1 MFKLKDIIELLYAL
15 QQLVTNKVQHDIFA
29 SIAAEKIFTNHSLES
44 VVPTFKGI
52 L

>member
-1 MFKLKDIIELLYAL
+1 MFKPNDITALLNAL

-29 SIAAEKIFTNHSLES
+29 SKAAEKIFTNHSLES
-44 VVPTFKGI
+44 VVPTLKGI